1 MSNLSIIST
10 SPNPAVAQQTD
21 LVNALVTA
29 VQAVPVTPPV
39 VIVVPL
45 APASTNYTYAVVAKL
60 GTQTVPATVTI
71 TTGAAT
77 LSATASNTISW
88 NTIPGAV
95 YDVYRVTGGANQ
107 GKIASNLTP
116 NVPNGYGGVLNT
128 LATMSV
134 VDAGLSGDSTA
145 APTFNTTGTL
155 AHGAMTP
162 DQVVNSATAV
172 ISIITGTVLVT
183 YAGVA
188 AMTLGTPVAGP
199 ASAGGQDGA
208 ELLFITTTTNQHTVT
223 TPANVIN
230 GNKHILT
237 FAATA
242 NSQLSLEAHGGI
254 WYYANAVNAAVAS

>member
-1 MSNLSIIST
+1 MSNLNIIST
-10 SPNPAVAQQTD
+10 LPNSAAVQQSD

-39 VIVVPL
+39 VTVTPL
-45 APASTNYTYAVVAKL
+45 AAASTTYTYAVIAKL
-60 GTQTVPATVTI
+60 GTQTVPTQVTI

-77 LSATASNTISW
+77 LSAAASNTISW
-88 NTIPGAV
+88 NVIPNAV

-116 NVPNGYGGVLNT
+116 NVPNGYGGVLST
-128 LATMSV
+128 LATMSL
-134 VDAGLSGDSTA
+134 VDGGLSGDSTS

-155 AHGAMTP
+155 AHGCQTP
-162 DQVVNSATAV
+162 DQVVNSSAAV
-172 ISIITGTVLVT
+172 ISIITGTILVT

-188 AMTLGTPVAGP
+188 AMTLGLPVAGP
-199 ASAGGQDGA
+199 ASAAGQDGS
-208 ELLFITTTTNQHTVT
+208 ELLFISTTTNQHTVT
-223 TPANVIN
+223 TPTNGIN
-230 GNKHILT
+230 GSKHILT

>member
-1 MSNLSIIST
+1 MSNLNIVST
-10 SPNPAVAQQTD
+10 SPNTAAAQQTD

-39 VIVVPL
+39 VTVAPL
-45 APASTNYTYAVVAKL
+45 APASTTYTYAVIAKL
-60 GTQTVPATVTI
+60 WTQTVPATATI

-77 LSATASNTISW
+77 LSAAASNTISW
-88 NTIPGAV
+88 NTIPNAV
-95 YDVYRVTGGANQ
+95 YDVYRVAGGANQ
-107 GKIASNLTP
+107 GKIASNISGVTLNP
-116 NVPNGYGGVLNT
+116 YGGVQ
-128 LATMSV
+128 ATPISLSL
-134 VDAGLSGDSTA
+134 VDVGLSGDSTI

-172 ISIITGTVLVT
+172 INIITGTVLVT

-188 AMTLGTPVAGP
+188 AMTLGLPVSGA

-208 ELLFITTTTNQHTVT
+208 ELLFISTTTNQHTVT
-223 TPANVIN
+223 TPANGIN
-230 GNKHILT
+230 GSKHILT

-254 WYYANAVNAAVAS
+254 WYYANAVNAAQAS

>member
-1 MSNLSIIST
+1 MSNLNIIST
-10 SPNPAVAQQTD
+10 SPNTAAAQQTD

-39 VIVVPL
+39 VIAVPL
-45 APASTNYTYAVVAKL
+45 APASTTYTYAVVAKL

-95 YDVYRVTGGANQ
+95 YDVYRVAGGANQ
-107 GKIASNLTP
+107 GKIAANISGVTLNA
-116 NVPNGYGGVLNT
+116 YGGVQ
-128 LATMSV
+128 ATPISLSL
-134 VDAGLSGDSTA
+134 VDAGLSGDSTS

-188 AMTLGTPVAGP
+188 AMTLGAPVAGA
-199 ASAGGQDGA
+199 ASAGGQDGS

>member
-1 MSNLSIIST
+1 MSNLNIIST
-10 SPNPAVAQQTD
+10 SPNPTVAQQTD

-45 APASTNYTYAVVAKL
+45 APASTNYTYAVIAKL
-60 GTQTVPATVTI
+60 GTQTVPATATI
-71 TTGAAT
+71 ATGAAT

-95 YDVYRVTGGANQ
+95 YDVYRTTGGANQ

-128 LATMSV
+128 LATMSL
-134 VDAGLSGDSTA
+134 VDGGLSGDSTS
-145 APTFNTTGTL
+145 APTFNTTGVL
-155 AHGAMTP
+155 AHGP
-162 DQVVNSATAV
+162 IGPVQVVNASTAV

-188 AMTLGTPVAGP
+188 AMTLGLPVSGP
-199 ASAGGQDGA
+199 ASAAGQDGS
-208 ELLFITTTTNQHTVT
+208 ELLFLSTTTNQHTLT
-223 TPANVIN
+223 TPANGFN
-230 GNKHILT
+230 GSSHILT

-242 NSQLSLEAHGGI
+242 QSQLSIVASGGI
-254 WYYANAVNAAVAS
+254 WYYAKAVNAAVAS